1 MVVEPSPVTTVSSVT
16 SERQEGLP
24 GGLVQGTEN
33 LTGVLVATVRDPS
46 KSGPGAKLH
55 NGLTYQGKVGVAGNP
70 PPFHASTGVPPR
82 TSELHRRSDT
92 PSAGAN
98 YPRGH
103 FIWALLLFP
112 WVM

>member
-46 KSGPGAKLH
+46 
-55 NGLTYQGKVGVAGNP
+55 N
-70 PPFHASTGVPPR
+70 
-82 TSELHRRSDT
+82 RRS
-92 PSAGAN
+92 
-98 YPRGH
+98 
-103 FIWALLLFP
+103 
-112 WVM
+112 